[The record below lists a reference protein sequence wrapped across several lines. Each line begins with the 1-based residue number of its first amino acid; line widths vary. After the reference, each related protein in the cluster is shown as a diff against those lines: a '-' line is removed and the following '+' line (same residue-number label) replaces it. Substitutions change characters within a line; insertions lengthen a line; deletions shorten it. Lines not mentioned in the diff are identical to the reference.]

1 MLRRLHR
8 ILRDLFSID
17 ARCLGVLR
25 IALALLLLTDLLL
38 RSRFISETC
47 TDDGLLPRDFVPAP
61 ACWMSLQM
69 LDGSLAFQLVHFLV
83 AGLSSLMLLIGFQ
96 TRTATILCWILTISL
111 HARNEFILDA
121 GDDLL
126 RSLLFWSVFL
136 PLGARYSLDSRRQ
149 RTAATLIVLSP
160 ATAALLLQFASVY
173 FTAGWFK
180 TDPAWTDGTAIEYA
194 LGQTQWILPP
204 GEFLR
209 QYPAVL
215 KLLTPAVVWFEII
228 APVLLFMPF
237 RTRTFRMMV
246 IPAFWFFQA
255 GLATCISLHIFPLI
269 AAVGTIPFL
278 SSVIWPNRPARMPD
292 NVERRDNSAR
302 NIRGNSVALRT
313 GLLATLATSIIWF
326 QAANFGKSL
335 LPVQERVLSLIG
347 WNVIWSMY
355 SNLPRDKFQ
364 FSAEATL
371 QDNSRVDLVNSEVTT
386 MERRRL
392 QQFHL
397 SYRNRYFLQTASAAF
412 PEMPTYY
419 LTCLVFHW
427 NQCHA
432 PERWVVR
439 GKIAVTTEPIG
450 TAGPAQTRILLDT
463 GFSPVPGEQ
472 AQ

>member
-61 ACWMSLQM
+61 ACYMSLQM
-69 LDGSLAFQLVHFLV
+69 LHGSWAFQLVHFLV

-96 TRTATILCWILTISL
+96 TRTATILCWLLTISL

-121 GDDLL
+121 GDDLF

-136 PLGARYSLDSRRQ
+136 PLGARYSLDSRRL

-180 TDPAWTDGTAIEYA
+180 LDPAWKDGTAIEYA
-194 LGQTQWILPP
+194 LGQTQWILPT

-209 QYPAVL
+209 QYPEVL
-215 KLLTPAVVWFEII
+215 RLLTPTVVWFEII

-237 RTRTFRMMV
+237 WTRAFRV
-246 IPAFWFFQA
+246 IVLPAFWTFQA
-255 GLATCISLHIFPLI
+255 SLALCIWLHIFPLI

-278 SSVIWPNRPARMPD
+278 SSVIWPIRPEHISD
-292 NVERRDNSAR
+292 KVEHRSNSAR
-302 NIRGNSVALRT
+302 NVRGKSVALRN
-313 GLLATLATSIIWF
+313 GLLASLAISLILF

-355 SNLPRDKFQ
+355 SNLPRERFQ
-364 FSAEATL
+364 FSTEGTL
-371 QDNSRVDLVNSEVTT
+371 QNNAQVDLVNTEVTT
-386 MERRRL
+386 ATRL
-392 QQFHL
+392 RMQEFHQ
-397 SYRNRYFLQTASAAF
+397 SYRSRYFLQTASAAF
-412 PEMPTYY
+412 PEMPTWY
-419 LTCLVFHW
+419 LTSLVFHW

-432 PERWVVR
+432 SQHRVR
-439 GKIAVTTEPIG
+439 RARIVVTTESIARP
-450 TAGPAQTRILLDT
+450 GPTQATILLDT
-463 GFSPVPGEQ
+463 GFTAAPAGQPD
-472 AQ
+472 